1 MIKIKIPATSAN
13 LGPGFDTLGL
23 ALNLYNTF
31 EFYETKMGLEIIGCE
46 DIHNNDNN
54 LIYTSMLKTFE
65 EIDYYPRGIKIII
78 ESNIPISRGLGSSAA
93 CILGGVM
100 GANEL
105 AGSPL
110 SIDEVFKIA
119 TEIEGHPD
127 NIAPAL
133 FGGLVVS
140 VTDDN
145 QIYHNKVDVVSG
157 IKFVAL
163 IPDFTLSTKSARE
176 VLPSNIPYKDAVYN
190 VGRVSLLTSAL
201 NNGRFDLLKVA
212 LKDRLHQPYRGKL
225 ILGFNEVIK
234 KCYEL
239 NCLGAYLSG
248 AGPTIMTIINKED
261 DDFKIH
267 IKDYFNINNINWD
280 IKELELDLNG
290 AKIEKTAR
298 GF

>member
-1 MIKIKIPATSAN
+1 M
-13 LGPGFDTLGL
+13 
-23 ALNLYNTF
+23 
-31 EFYETKMGLEIIGCE
+31 
-46 DIHNNDNN
+46 
-54 LIYTSMLKTFE
+54 
-65 EIDYYPRGIKIII
+65 
-78 ESNIPISRGLGSSAA
+78 
-93 CILGGVM
+93 
-100 GANEL
+100 
-105 AGSPL
+105 
-110 SIDEVFKIA
+110 SIDEIFKIA
-119 TEIEGHPD
+119 TELEGHPD
-127 NIAPAL
+127 NVAPAL

-145 QIYHNKVDVVSG
+145 QIYHNKIDVAPG

-176 VLPSNIPYKDAVYN
+176 VLPSNIPYQDAVYN
-190 VGRVSLLTSAL
+190 VSRVSLLISAL
-201 NNGRFDLLKVA
+201 NNGRFDLFKVA

-225 ILGFNEVIK
+225 ISGFDEIIK

-239 NCLGAYLSG
+239 NCLGVYLSG

-261 DDFKIH
+261 DDFIIG

-280 IKELELDLNG
+280 IKELDLDLNG